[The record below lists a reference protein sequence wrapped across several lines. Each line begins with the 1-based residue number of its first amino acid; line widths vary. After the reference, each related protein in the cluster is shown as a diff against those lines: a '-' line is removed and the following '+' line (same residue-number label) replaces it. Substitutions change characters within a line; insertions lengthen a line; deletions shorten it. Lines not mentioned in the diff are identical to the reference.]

1 MSNRRWSQ
9 LYDYLA
15 DILQS
20 YLARPGGPVQNPT
33 PRFLIDLMP
42 ANGNLGEGLL
52 ARGVMPNV
60 RRYLDAAALV
70 DAPGVGVQIQFPLFD
85 GAMLGG
91 QADEFVEFYRE
102 VAHEIRERGLVF
114 YAETSPVFA
123 GTRFSDVP
131 VSYAGMSPEEY
142 VQRRAEMA
150 QIIIEEIQPDYLS
163 FVHEVSTERILTGLN
178 VTDAMLVTA
187 LADLSFWSGD
197 GTKVGG
203 GLPAW
208 ADGKPD
214 WTGEP
219 VESRE
224 LMRRYA
230 QAGSFYNAHFYP
242 AQTAL
247 GPHSENELHQLQ
259 WMLGSLPTGTEIVVG
274 ETWLYKAM
282 AWELAG
288 GDPMARAD
296 KIYARDAFEFWDNLD
311 VLFLQAMHRLAQI
324 AGISYIN
331 LFWSRHLF
339 AYQTEG
345 RTVDEKAL
353 NRKVMDAIAA
363 GTLTKTGEMCRQLNR
378 LQ

>member
-9 LYDYLA
+9 LREYLAEILQDYLSQPDDPA
-15 DILQS
+15 
-20 YLARPGGPVQNPT
+20 QNPA

-70 DAPGVGVQIQFPLFD
+70 DAPGVGVQIQYPLFD
-85 GAMLGG
+85 EGMVGAL
-91 QADEFVEFYRE
+91 AEDFIEFYCD
-102 VAHEIRERGLVF
+102 VAHEIRQRGLVF
-114 YAETSPVFA
+114 YAETSPLFS

-131 VSYAGMSPEEY
+131 VSYAGMSPESY
-142 VQRRAEMA
+142 VQQRAKMA
-150 QIIIEEIQPDYLS
+150 QIIIEQIKPDYLS
-163 FVHEVSTERILTGLN
+163 FVHEVSTERILTGLD

-187 LADLSFWSGD
+187 LAELSFWSGAE
-197 GTKVGG
+197 TKVGG

-214 WTGEP
+214 WMGEP
-219 VESRE
+219 VELRE

-230 QAGSFYNAHFYP
+230 QAGDFYNAHFYP

-247 GPHSENELHQLQ
+247 SPRSNSELYQLQ
-259 WMLGSLPTGTEIVVG
+259 WMLGSLPPGTEIVVG

-296 KIYARDAFEFWDNLD
+296 KIYARDAFEFWDDLD
-311 VLFLQAMHRLAQI
+311 ALFLQAIHRLARV
-324 AGISYIN
+324 AGIRYIN

-353 NRKVMDAIAA
+353 NRKVMDAIATGA
-363 GTLTKTGEMCRQLNR
+363 LTRTGEMCRQLNG
-378 LQ
+378 